1 MSVWFWQKIQKVPRR
16 LKSGESGSSMFKN
29 SFLKLSGCLQVIAIF
44 FSLVIAP
51 TVQAQNFHP
60 EGDADLAKDG
70 IWVDVAFSGTNTT
83 STFRAKYNHAPDKVF
98 EVLTDTTSMAIL
110 HKGNYADARTLSKAT
125 FDKIVQAKPKNIED
139 LLLIM
144 GETRLKSD
152 HNRSQNSRWTDY
164 TYCNFN
170 FPWPLSNRWTVNTT
184 KVDES
189 GNVDGH
195 YKFTFTMAVGNFTTM
210 SGYWELVPTTNGG
223 TEFRG
228 VYNSDPGIDLP
239 KFATKL
245 GTKMAMKREY
255 DENKAALKKRY
266 GNK

>member
-1 MSVWFWQKIQKVPRR
+1 
-16 LKSGESGSSMFKN
+16 MFKN
-29 SFLKLSGCLQVIAIF
+29 PFPKLSGWLQVLAIF
-44 FSLVIAP
+44 FSLAIAQ
-51 TVQAQNFHP
+51 TAQAQSFHP

-70 IWVDVAFSGTNTT
+70 IWVDVTFSGTNTT

-98 EVLTDTTSMAIL
+98 EVLTDTASMAAL
-110 HKGNYADARTLSKAT
+110 HKGNYADARTLDKAT
-125 FDKIVQAKPKNIED
+125 FDKIIETKPKSVED
-139 LLLIM
+139 LLLLI
-144 GETRLKSD
+144 GDTRLKSE
-152 HNRSQNSRWTDY
+152 HNRNKGSRWTDY

-189 GNVDGH
+189 GSVDGH
-195 YKFTFTMAVGNFTTM
+195 YKFTFTMAVGNFTTTN
-210 SGYWELVPTTNGG
+210 GYWELVPSANGG

-255 DENKAALKKRY
+255 DENKATLKKRY